1 MGWGSFFVK
10 FIITQQTSYR
20 ILTEKILFWQNKEFV
35 QLGLARKLQGKI
47 DCNLFA
53 LVDDV
58 TESLKQFFQNQK
70 IVNFSNIWYYT
81 DHVRVSDKPPDIEY
95 LKNIEKNH
103 KINLWQIAY
112 SDRVFYPQ
120 FNKYHKFTENEIL
133 SLLEQEC
140 RFYEKILSDNSFD
153 FIIIPVITKH
163 HSYLLYEIAKSYNIN
178 VLTYE
183 STHFGDKWV
192 VTDELD
198 KIIDQN
204 EYLKTNSEKS
214 QGFDD
219 LQNYLKKFKPDIYG
233 RKDNPKYTISKWDKV
248 KAASKF
254 LSTKS
259 SNYEKHFSS
268 YGKNKTAVLKKG
280 TATKHNLDKKEKDDF
295 LKDNC
300 MKEVPSDS
308 KFIYFPLAYEPE
320 RAVLLGAPFYSNQI
334 SVITNVGKS
343 LPVGYDLYVK
353 EHPGMVDVGWR
364 DIYFYKQILD
374 LPNVKLIHPNVSHEN
389 LIKQCSL
396 VITIRGTAGL
406 EAAFFAKPS
415 IVFSSKSGYSELP
428 SVTTIKNYDEL
439 PAAITSSLNKQVNPS
454 DLSKYITYMEK
465 NSVDYQ
471 QVDYTTELSNRFGYG
486 AGFLSETNISE
497 SDLISFLNEYD
508 QMFERLSS
516 EYTKKIKNL
525 LSTSTKN

>member
-1 MGWGSFFVK
+1 
-10 FIITQQTSYR
+10 
-20 ILTEKILFWQNKEFV
+20 LTEKILFWQNKEFI
-35 QLGLARKLQGKI
+35 QFGLARKLQEKT
-47 DCNLFA
+47 DYELFA

-58 TESLKQFFQNQK
+58 TESLKKFFQNQK
-70 IVNFSNIWYYT
+70 TINFSNIWYYT
-81 DHVRVSDKPPDIEY
+81 DHAKISNKSPDIEY
-95 LKNIEKNH
+95 LKNIEK
-103 KINLWQIAY
+103 KYEINLWQIAY
-112 SDRVFYPQ
+112 ADRIFYPQ

-133 SLLEQEC
+133 HLLEQEC
-140 RFYEKILSDNSFD
+140 RFYEKILSDNSFN
-153 FIIIPVITKH
+153 FLIIPVITKH
-163 HSYLLYEIAKSYNIN
+163 HAYLLYEMAKAYNVS

-183 STHFGDKWV
+183 STHFGDKWII
-192 VTDELD
+192 TDEID
-198 KIIDQN
+198 KIIDLN
-204 EYLKTNSEKS
+204 EYLAMNPEKS
-214 QGFDD
+214 KSIIDM
-219 LQNYLKKFKPDIYG
+219 QNYLKEFKPDIYG

-254 LSTKS
+254 LSTKPS
-259 SNYEKHFSS
+259 SYEKHYSS

-280 TATKHNLDKKEKDDF
+280 TARKHNLDRKEKDDF
-295 LKDNC
+295 LNSNC
-300 MKEVPSDS
+300 LKEIPSNS
-308 KFIYFPLAYEPE
+308 TFVYFPLAYEPE
-320 RAVLLGAPFYSNQI
+320 RALLLGAPFHSNQI
-334 SVITNVGKS
+334 SVITNIAKS

-364 DIYFYKQILD
+364 DLYFYKQILD
-374 LPNVKLIHPNVSHEN
+374 LPNVKLVHPNMSHEN

-439 PAAITSSLNKQVNPS
+439 PAAITSSLNKKVNPS
-454 DLSKYITYMEK
+454 DLSKYVDYMEK
-465 NSVDYQ
+465 VSVDYQ
-471 QVDYTTELSNRFGYG
+471 QVDYTTEFSNRFGYG

-497 SDLISFLNEYD
+497 NDLISFLDEYD

-516 EYTKKIKNL
+516 EYIKKIKNL